1 MASSGTNN
9 KRSAKAA
16 DSKQEVIWPGLRR
29 CLECG
34 MPFATDTVTV
44 KEMVN
49 GKLKDMTYAHE
60 KGLHSTYHG
69 YYRKM
74 KLCYGESNVLSFETL
89 REYDSKMSEHLSG
102 IKEYCLEDFA
112 VDINSIVNNVMSTV
126 DEIDEWYISTESVKA
141 REKSIVDYI
150 IKIREVYNSI
160 NSFDTM
166 DDFFKFTNGICGD
179 YIALLTYANNFTNAE
194 VMKMISDYKDIPV
207 FYPTFDIQKQ
217 KKYIEDLG
225 QTSSIKGKVDGILDI
240 FFKVE
245 FTKSL
250 RLWDYSNPHPRF
262 EDYKVLLWNTPKFQK
277 FIRQFMTEAQ
287 YEEYIENNRANRQ
300 LVDYKFVEAP
310 YYFGRVKSSQ
320 ALIDAGEDAE
330 KISSL
335 IDISYMD
342 KLVEEGEIK
351 GDEKEVELTDEELK
365 EYENQVKAMEGLGKV
380 INS

>member
-1 MASSGTNN
+1 MQSSN
-9 KRSAKAA
+9 KRSGRAA

-44 KEMVN
+44 KEYDN
-49 GKLKDMTYAHE
+49 GKLKDMTYSHE

-69 YYRKM
+69 YYIKM
-74 KLCYGESNVLSFETL
+74 KRCYGESNVLSFETL
-89 REYDSKMSEHLSG
+89 REYDNKMDEILND
-102 IKEYCLEDFA
+102 IKDYSLDNFMI
-112 VDINSIVNNVMSTV
+112 DIDTVVNNIMSTV
-126 DEIDEWYISTESVKA
+126 DEIEKWYLSTEKLKTKEQCIFEALNKIKEV
-141 REKSIVDYI
+141 RNNIKSFETI
-150 IKIREVYNSI
+150 
-160 NSFDTM
+160 
-166 DDFFKFTNGICGD
+166 DDFLTFTSEIYLD
-179 YIALLTYANNFTNAE
+179 YIALLTFVSNFTNEE

-207 FYPTFDIQKQ
+207 FSPTFDIQKQ
-217 KKYIEDLG
+217 KDYMDKVG

-250 RLWDYSNPHPRF
+250 RLWDYSKPHPRF

-277 FIRQFMTEAQ
+277 FICTYMTENQ
-287 YEEYIENNRANRQ
+287 YTEYIEANKANRK
-300 LVDYKFVEAP
+300 LVDYKFPEAP
-310 YYFGRVKSSQ
+310 YYFGRVKESD
-320 ALIDAGEDAE
+320 ALLEAGEDEE
-330 KISSL
+330 KLSQL